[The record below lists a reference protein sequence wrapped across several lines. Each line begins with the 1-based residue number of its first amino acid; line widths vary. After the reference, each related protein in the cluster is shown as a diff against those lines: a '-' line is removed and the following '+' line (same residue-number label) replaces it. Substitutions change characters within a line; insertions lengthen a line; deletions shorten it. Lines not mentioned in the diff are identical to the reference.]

1 VADFNL
7 DGRPDLAAANRPLD
21 SNDVAVLLAT
31 ADGEFDGPKRFKAG
45 TEPVAL
51 AVADLDRDGR
61 PDLAAGNQQSADVSV
76 LINST

>member
-1 VADFNL
+1 M
-7 DGRPDLAAANRPLD
+7 
-21 SNDVAVLLAT
+21 LAT
-31 ADGEFDGPKRFKAG
+31 ADGEFDGPKRFKGG